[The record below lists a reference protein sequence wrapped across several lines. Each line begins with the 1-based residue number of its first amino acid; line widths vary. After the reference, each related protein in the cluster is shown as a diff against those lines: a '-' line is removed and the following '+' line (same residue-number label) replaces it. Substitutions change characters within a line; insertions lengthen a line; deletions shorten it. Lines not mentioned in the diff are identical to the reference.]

1 MSETRRGMVMVIRR
15 GDPEIAAAI
24 EAGIMEARGT
34 TGDTSSAPFGGTFQ
48 RAYRPRLAE
57 NSPQDCFPGA
67 RRPSRGR
74 LLEGRGTAEPRGR
87 LLEGGGQLSREE
99 IEVVSAEIDRQKI
112 LADLVRVAVNNT
124 NTPEDYQIMTVKARG
139 DYGKYS
145 RPAGPLRRLARKLLG
160 VYGLTVL
167 AVAAAYRAQ
176 DRVLGE

>member
-1 MSETRRGMVMVIRR
+1 MSETRRGVVMVIRR

-24 EAGIMEARGT
+24 EAGIVEARGT
-34 TGDTSSAPFGGTFQ
+34 TGDTSSAPFGGTF
-48 RAYRPRLAE
+48 
-57 NSPQDCFPGA
+57 
-67 RRPSRGR
+67 PSRGR
-74 LLEGRGTAEPRGR
+74 LLEGRGTSEPRGR
-87 LLEGGGQLSREE
+87 LLEDGGRLSREE

-124 NTPEDYQIMTVKARG
+124 NTPEDYQIMAVKARG

-167 AVAAAYRAQ
+167 AIAAAYRAQ